1 MTLLKE
7 VDVSFKDR
15 SVETVWIDSQEW
27 DSLKNILADSQVETF
42 MMEGKT
48 FSKKD
53 VKAVVG
59 DKLGFQFFWNQDTN
73 ESISKSLVW

>member
-27 DSLKNILADSQVETF
+27 DNLKGILADSHEESFT
-42 MMEGKT
+42 MEGKT

-53 VKAVVG
+53 VNAVVS
-59 DKLGFQFFWNQDTN
+59 DKVGFQFFWNQDTD